1 MTKGKVQVYNLV
13 VRRISA
19 SGVARNI
26 YPVLI
31 QMFRQQM
38 AATKLKIYKT
48 VQRMQNDQNF
58 CSICSY
64 FYNVPF

>member
-26 YPVLI
+26 YPVFI
-31 QMFRQQM
+31 QMFRQQWQLP
-38 AATKLKIYKT
+38 KNL
-48 VQRMQNDQNF
+48 QN
-58 CSICSY
+58 S
-64 FYNVPF
+64 PTHAE